1 MATYQEPHLPTT
13 QDEEQPSGPVTSAGI
28 TLSRLLL
35 TLFNAVLILFGT
47 ILVIVGISAHNH
59 LNNYIDLVGNDN
71 INNAALTLIISGIIC
86 VLTALMSYLA
96 AKRQAVC
103 VLYLTSSILFI
114 IFIAV
119 TVAATGAVVY
129 HGKIDT
135 IFKEGMNKTISKA
148 YWDES
153 TFQPNPFMKTI
164 GILQERLDC
173 CGIDSYQ
180 DWANLNSNFNI
191 HNVPVSCCKT
201 EFCGEVIDGSVQ
213 LHPDEN
219 AGYHT
224 EKIYTGGCY
233 KQITDFVSTNTV
245 AVLICSYGLAIFQ
258 LVGIIFSC
266 CLCKAISGAG
276 SYRNI
281 RSGSEY

>member
-1 MATYQEPHLPTT
+1 MATTYQEAHLTNT
-13 QDEEQPSGPVTSAGI
+13 QPDEEPLGPVSSAGI

-59 LNNYIDLVGNDN
+59 LSNYIDLVGNDN
-71 INNAALTLIISGIIC
+71 INNAALTLVISGIIC
-86 VLTALMSYLA
+86 VITALMSYLA

-129 HGKIDT
+129 HGKIDS
-135 IFKEGMNKTISKA
+135 IFKKGMNQTITQA
-148 YWDES
+148 YWDDQ
-153 TFQPNPFMKTI
+153 TFLPNPYMKTI
-164 GILQERLDC
+164 GVLQERLHC
-173 CGIDSYQ
+173 CGIETFE
-180 DWANLNSNFNI
+180 DWPELNKNFPP

-201 EFCGEVIDGSVQ
+201 EFCGEVIDGVVQ
-213 LHPDEN
+213 LHGN
-219 AGYHT
+219 KT
-224 EKIYTGGCY
+224 EKIYVDGCY

-258 LVGIIFSC
+258 LIGIIFSC

-276 SYRNI
+276 AYRHL
-281 RSGSEY
+281 